1 MRMTIKT
8 TLACVVLLFLSL
20 QNASAQSWSDLL
32 NKDNIN
38 KVVNAVMGANNNV
51 LLEGTW
57 VYSGSAVQFESDN
70 LLLKAGGVAAAKAA
84 ESKLDEQLVKFGI
97 TPGSMT
103 FTFAADST
111 FTSVVAGRTMPG
123 TYTYDSETKKLNLK
137 FARLLNM
144 GAEVNYSTTSMDM
157 LFNSDKLL
165 KLITFLSSK
174 TNSTALKSISTLA
187 SQYEGM
193 MLGFELKKQE

>member
-8 TLACVVLLFLSL
+8 TLACVVLLLLSQ
-20 QNASAQSWSDLL
+20 QNVSAQSWSDLL
-32 NKDNIN
+32 NKDNIS
-38 KVVNAVMGANNNV
+38 KVVNAVTGANNNV

-57 VYSGSAVQFESDN
+57 IYNGSAVQFESEN

-84 ESKLDEQLVKFGI
+84 ESKLDEQLTKFGI

-165 KLITFLSSK
+165 KLITYLSSK
-174 TNSTALKSISTLA
+174 TSSTALKSISTLSA
-187 SQYEGM
+187 QYDGM
-193 MLGFELKKQE
+193 LLGFELKKQE